1 MSTDRPGVTWV
12 PGEPAGPVGAE
23 PIGAGPLGAGPPDT
37 RVGIGPADLDT
48 DGDGVADTVA
58 LPDGPGLALHTD
70 LDGDGL
76 ADQVLLIGPGLFEG
90 PAPAPPAVHEVIW
103 WAPWT
108 WFPAEGGT
116 P

>member
-1 MSTDRPGVTWV
+1 MAEPEWV
-12 PGEPAGPVGAE
+12 PGDPDGPVV
-23 PIGAGPLGAGPPDT
+23 

-58 LPDGPGLALHTD
+58 VAEGPDLLLHTD

-76 ADQVLLIGPGLFEG
+76 ADRVLRLGPASFDRGTDDAVAGPGTG
-90 PAPAPPAVHEVIW
+90 VVW

-108 WFPAEGGT
+108 WFSA
-116 P
+116 